1 MKKQFYSPGDLV
13 VFNDNATPARILEM
27 GRDQCGFV
35 NFSVIVRRGGERTV
49 HYGISPDMVQP
60 LTMVAIANLIGGPS
74 NVDVL
79 VDGCGHDY
87 TATVLCDQPE
97 IIAA

>member
-1 MKKQFYSPGDLV
+1 
-13 VFNDNATPARILEM
+13 
-27 GRDQCGFV
+27 
-35 NFSVIVRRGGERTV
+35 V

-87 TATVLCDQPE
+87 AVTVLCDQPE
-97 IIAA
+97 IVAA